1 MKRILFFLLLI
12 VGYVTDSYGQAQV
25 KKGVIVLDSI
35 YSEHLEN
42 KMGENPTRAISVYL
56 PPGYDKSDQR
66 YPVVYFLHGFS
77 GNHIIPGIQEVLDH
91 AINTNRIRAFI
102 WVISD
107 QKTTYGGSF
116 YSNSGV
122 FGNWEDF
129 TVHDFVSHVDKNYRT
144 IPKK

>member
-1 MKRILFFLLLI
+1 
-12 VGYVTDSYGQAQV
+12 
-25 KKGVIVLDSI
+25 
-35 YSEHLEN
+35 
-42 KMGENPTRAISVYL
+42 MGENPTRAISVYL